1 MPEKNLEETFT
12 ILENRIGHIT
22 SDECLKL
29 LAEAGLTSITTV
41 DQGEDDNGS
50 IVDWVIQNTV
60 VLTFKRPEPISAY
73 HLINFARIEE
83 E

>member
-1 MPEKNLEETFT
+1 MPEKTLEETFT

-41 DQGEDDNGS
+41 DQGEDANGK
-50 IVDWVIQNTV
+50 IVDWVIKDTI
-60 VLTFKRPEPISAY
+60 VLTFKRLKPISAY
-73 HLINFARIEE
+73 HLTNFARIEE